1 MHSDRSAPREG
12 SLVYARTR
20 AVLVFATSVASV
32 LGALLTVALLAI
44 ALFGM
49 VSGVAGY
56 FGLTGVD
63 ATVEPTAA
71 VLAAC
76 IRGVELLFLAPL
88 PFLLPLSL
96 GRYIRDSKE
105 DSDDRQSKAD
115 LLSMK
120 ALTTG
125 LLIAILASDVVG
137 RALSHQGLHY
147 EAAVSS
153 SLVIAV
159 LGAYF
164 FGLERQARE
173 VKSEPPVREL
183 YAPTPPPPPSDTTQT
198 PPTPH

>member
-1 MHSDRSAPREG
+1 MLSTGDGAPRREN
-12 SLVYARTR
+12 SVVYARTR
-20 AVLVFATSVASV
+20 VMLVFATSLGSV

-44 ALFGM
+44 ALLGM
-49 VSGVAGY
+49 ASGIAGY
-56 FGLTGVD
+56 AGLVEVD
-63 ATVEPTAA
+63 SGIEPTAA

-137 RALSHQGLHY
+137 RALSHGGLHY

-164 FGLERQARE
+164 FGLERQALH
-173 VKSEPPVREL
+173 VKSEPPIGEL
-183 YAPTPPPPPSDTTQT
+183 RAPKSEQGGAPPAT
-198 PPTPH
+198 